1 MSYAQGYMCRC
12 LSHPRMAPLLFN
24 DGQLLA
30 SFQATT
36 SYVVEIDV
44 YLVLVF
50 DARSVHFLDVVS
62 HAGIMCYMLCHVCMP
77 QYSLASCVC
86 RSTQSHKWTPLVVK
100 VAPPPCQRCRPSPAR
115 DACTPLPQMMA
126 PPTPATDA
134 CTSPPRIN
142 PHAYISPCV
151 QIVPVDSQLLM
162 SHLLDSVKS
171 LISLGLTNTDD
182 HHPAVEEHYGCEG
195 GVLDIMCEARSKR
208 C

>member
-86 RSTQSHKWTPLVVK
+86 RSTRSHKWTPLVVK

-115 DACTPLPQMMA
+115 DACTPLPQSDDG
-126 PPTPATDA
+126 TP
-134 CTSPPRIN
+134 
-142 PHAYISPCV
+142 SPCRRC
-151 QIVPVDSQLLM
+151 L
-162 SHLLDSVKS
+162 HL
-171 LISLGLTNTDD
+171 
-182 HHPAVEEHYGCEG
+182 PAK
-195 GVLDIMCEARSKR
+195 DQPP
-208 C
+208 